1 MQKQIPRDY
10 KSIKEPQK
18 SGVTWGTGKN
28 QLQAPKT
35 LALDDNTGYIYIA
48 DSGNNRIQIFDREL
62 NHCFK
67 LSGCESSYNQV
78 MKYPWGVC
86 IRNSLL
92 FVTEKLGNVLK
103 IFELEGTFITSTVT
117 TGTGC
122 TVNFSSPLGVAVD
135 EENTAYICDEVS
147 KSIIV
152 LISGMPSMSRMQIE
166 GTPLDIK
173 LHKEYVLVLL
183 KEEGIKVAFYSKYGD
198 FVRNVNVDALNT
210 PCFLATDYFDN
221 LLIACQDTPE
231 KKKVNV
237 GSIVIHS
244 WEGELIHK
252 IHSLFKNVRGLA
264 VDREGRIVNACESMK
279 SRIMIL

>member
-1 MQKQIPRDY
+1 MQKQKPRDY
-10 KSIKEPQK
+10 TTIKETQQ
-18 SGVTWGTGKN
+18 SGVTWGAGNN

-35 LALDDNTGYIYIA
+35 IALDERTGNIYIA

-62 NHCFK
+62 THCFK
-67 LSGCESSYNQV
+67 LHGCESPYNKD
-78 MKYPWGVC
+78 MRYPWGVC

-92 FVTEKLGNVLK
+92 FVTEKLGNILK
-103 IFELEGTFITSTVT
+103 IFELDGTFITSTVT

-122 TVNFSSPLGVAVD
+122 IVKFSSPLGVAVD
-135 EENTAYICDEVS
+135 EENTAYVCDEGS

-152 LISGMPSMSRMQIE
+152 LISGMPSMTKMQIE
-166 GTPLDIK
+166 SNPMDVK
-173 LHKEYVLVLL
+173 LHKECVLVLL
-183 KEEGIKVAFYSKYGD
+183 EAEGIKVAFYSKNGD
-198 FVRNVNVDALNT
+198 FVRNVKVDALNT
-210 PCFLATDYFDN
+210 PCFLATDRFDN
-221 LLIACQDTPE
+221 LLIACQDTPG
-231 KKKVNV
+231 KQKVNI

-264 VDREGRIVNACESMK
+264 VDREGRIINTCESMR